1 MLKHDLKQ
9 DLIVR
14 IGFVLGNITSRHED
28 ARIQFMHEKYSL
40 DTIIKTMKLYSD
52 LDAVNCLVIWNIWIL
67 SEIKV
72 LK

>member
-52 LDAVNCLVIWNIWIL
+52 LDAVNCLVI
-67 SEIKV
+67 
-72 LK
+72 

>member
-52 LDAVNCLVIWNIWIL
+52 LDEVNCLV
-67 SEIKV
+67 V
-72 LK
+72 